1 MENSMKYTLTIL
13 TFLALSNLGIAA
25 IEVTNFKGEVKLAGV
40 AITKIGPINV
50 SSGLVE
56 TSMQSFVQFKV
67 DDSGSLLTVGPKS
80 KIELQEQKSF
90 THEEG
95 QILYK
100 YNKKSEG
107 KAKVV
112 VKTKTAAL
120 GVRGT
125 EFMVVANSLLG
136 ETEIVT
142 FEGSVIFQS
151 ISDSSDKKL
160 IKAGQWGG
168 IGGRFGKE
176 IGEVMDLP
184 TNVLDAFK
192 GSFSF

>member
-1 MENSMKYTLTIL
+1 MKYTLTIL

>member
-1 MENSMKYTLTIL
+1 MENIMKKTLVTL
-13 TFLALSNLGIAA
+13 ASLAFSALSFAA
-25 IEVTNFKGEVKLAGV
+25 MEITKYKGEVKLAGV
-40 AITKIGPINV
+40 AITKIGPITAT
-50 SSGLVE
+50 SGLVE
-56 TSMQSFVQFKV
+56 TSAQSFIQIKV

-136 ETEIVT
+136 ETEIIT

-160 IKAGQWGG
+160 IKDGQWGG

-176 IGEVMDLP
+176 IGDVMDLP

-192 GSFSF
+192 SSFNF